1 MDEAAREGGEGG
13 GEGVGGV
20 VVDGG
25 GVGGWEG
32 VREIIHAGVLEAGG
46 VVADCWIM
54 YPVVE

>member
-1 MDEAAREGGEGG
+1 MDGAAREGGEGG

-32 VREIIHAGVLEAGG
+32 VREISHAGVLEAGR
-46 VVADCWIM
+46 VADWWTM